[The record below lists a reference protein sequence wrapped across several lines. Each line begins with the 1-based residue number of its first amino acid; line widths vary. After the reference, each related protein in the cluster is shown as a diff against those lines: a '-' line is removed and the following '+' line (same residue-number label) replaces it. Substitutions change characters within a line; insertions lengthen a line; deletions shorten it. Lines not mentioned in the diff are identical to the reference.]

1 MRGLVALLALL
12 LLGSAIAEAAPPRLA
27 LVRLEPLGLDPERAA
42 RLEALFRLE
51 LERLSGGTLPP
62 LAAIDAVVAKDAQLR
77 SCTAELGCL
86 STIGKRLG
94 VKQIAAGNVGE
105 LGDSYVVNLKLV
117 DVDTQKEIRRVS
129 RPLRGNADEL
139 IEAVRVA
146 AYELAAPEKLLGS
159 LAILSDVAGAEILLD
174 GKPIGRTPL
183 GRPLQDLS
191 VGTHQLRLRA
201 KGYSEFGRDVDVRFQ
216 KETQVVVRM
225 IAAPGGLA
233 IGPQELDDRPRP
245 APVPWYSSTWTY
257 VGVGVGAVLIGFL
270 VGKAL
275 VPDPIVD
282 CGKEPAA
289 CGR

>member
-1 MRGLVALLALL
+1 VRRLLVLCALL
-12 LLGSAIAEAAPPRLA
+12 LPSASVEAAPPRLA
-27 LVRLEPLGLDPERAA
+27 LVRLEPLGLDAERAA
-42 RLEALFRLE
+42 RLEALFRIE
-51 LERLSGGTLPP
+51 LERLTGGTLPP
-62 LAAIDAVVAKDAQLR
+62 LQAIDAVVAREAQLR
-77 SCTAELGCL
+77 SCTGEPGCL
-86 STIGKRLG
+86 SAIGRKLG

-159 LAILSDVAGAEILLD
+159 LAILSDVGGAEVLLD
-174 GKPIGRTPL
+174 GKAVGRTPL
-183 GRPLQDLS
+183 TRPLGDLT
-191 VGTHQLRLRA
+191 VGPHQLRLKAR
-201 KGYSEFGRDVDVRFQ
+201 GYSDFARDVDVRFQ

-225 IAAPGGLA
+225 IATPGGAA
-233 IGPQELDDRPRP
+233 IGPPELDPRPRP

-257 VGVGVGAVLIGFL
+257 VGVGVGAILVGFL

-282 CGKEPAA
+282 CQMEPSA